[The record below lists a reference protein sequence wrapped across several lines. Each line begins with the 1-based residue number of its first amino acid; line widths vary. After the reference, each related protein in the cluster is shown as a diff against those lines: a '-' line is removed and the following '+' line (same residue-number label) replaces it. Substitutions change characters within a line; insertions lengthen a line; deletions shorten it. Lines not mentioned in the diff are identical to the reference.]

1 MVFMFSI
8 SKIWS
13 LLQSYGP
20 KRAVWRDLIFVE
32 EFLFSFRYSYIVE
45 GFVRCCVVWNLNG
58 NNFYLVNIYS
68 SCYLNEKRKLLANL
82 VMSR

>member
-20 KRAVWRDLIFVE
+20 KRWGGGGARLYIYIYMKTMSLNVKGIRD
-32 EFLFSFRYSYIVE
+32 
-45 GFVRCCVVWNLNG
+45 CCKHAR
-58 NNFYLVNIYS
+58 F
-68 SCYLNEKRKLLANL
+68 
-82 VMSR
+82 